1 VLTIIREDVDAAVAT
16 GVTAEDVAALAD
28 DGYRYD
34 LIGGQLIRVSPAGFR
49 HGRLA
54 AELARRLGNFLVEH
68 PSLGVV
74 VGAETGFVLARDPDS
89 VLGPDAAFV
98 RRDRL
103 PAEAERDGYLELAPD
118 LAVEVVSPHD
128 RWSYVTDKVETYLAA
143 GVALVW
149 VLDPRRRAVRVYRAD
164 GSEQRLRAA
173 SGDSL
178 DGEQILPEFRLPL
191 AELFAA

>member
-49 HGRLA
+49 HGRLT
-54 AELARRLGNFLVEH
+54 AELARRLGTFLVEH

-103 PAEAERDGYLELAPD
+103 PAEAEWDGYLELAPD

-178 DGEQILPEFRLPL
+178 DGEQILPGFRLPL
-191 AELFAA
+191 GCPA